1 MRIRDLKPLH
11 IIAIIA
17 LMIVVAIA
25 LVGIPFVKAIPYEV
39 VAMETVEDVTTPTM
53 RNVWVFPFKVME
65 ISDVDLKNT
74 TVTYSNGYKET
85 LSEGIGSFRI
95 DIKEMEQFFKK

>member
-17 LMIVVAIA
+17 FIIVVAIV

-39 VAMETVEDVTTPTM
+39 VAMETVEDVTTP
-53 RNVWVFPFKVME
+53 
-65 ISDVDLKNT
+65 S
-74 TVTYSNGYKET
+74 
-85 LSEGIGSFRI
+85 
-95 DIKEMEQFFKK
+95 